1 MSEKW
6 LFVVLFGSITM
17 YSLFVNDRP
26 VSDVATIDDA
36 QTLSEQFPLL
46 RFSPIT
52 VEPLAKTNRSLSF
65 TNDEQ
70 VDSAWRAAQIYLRLN
85 GELFYSRAG
94 DDKSRARIE
103 TLLQNRTMPTIIFL
117 PDCTL
122 PRWPGPSHFWRQLT
136 RSGFA
141 VIGIDG
147 FARSDWQ
154 DLCTDNALMVGAV
167 SQQVR
172 FVLSQLDEFL
182 WVDRNNLFLMG
193 IGKSGAGVSAYLGE
207 GFNGIIVL
215 ASSCRAHVLQP
226 VVPVLAIASEHDASL
241 DNTND
246 YCHYASERLLIDS
259 VVHGVLVFDDAQ
271 KAVHRFLQRHLN

>member
-1 MSEKW
+1 MNEKW

-17 YSLFVNDRP
+17 FSVFVGDYPASNSLSIYD
-26 VSDVATIDDA
+26 T
-36 QTLSEQFPLL
+36 QTLVEQNPVL
-46 RFSPIT
+46 RFSHVS
-52 VEPLAKTNRSLSF
+52 VEPLAKTDKPSYF
-65 TNDEQ
+65 IDDKQ
-70 VDSAWRAAQIYLRLN
+70 IADAWRASQIYLRLN
-85 GELFYSRAG
+85 GKLLYSRAG

-103 TLLQNRTMPTIIFL
+103 TLLQKRTMPTIVFL
-117 PDCTL
+117 PGCTL
-122 PRWPGPSHFWRQLT
+122 PRWPGPNHFWRQLT

-154 DLCTDNALMVGAV
+154 DLCVDDSLMVGAIT
-167 SQQVR
+167 QQVQ
-172 FVLSQLDEFL
+172 FVLRELNRIP

-193 IGKSGAGVSAYLGE
+193 FGEGGAGVSAYLGN

-215 ASSCRAHVLQP
+215 AASCRAHVLQP
-226 VVPVLAIASEHDASL
+226 VAPVLAIASERDSAL
-241 DNTND
+241 GGTKD

-271 KAVHRFLQRHLN
+271 KAVHRFLQRYLI

>member
-26 VSDVATIDDA
+26 VSDIASIDDA
-36 QTLSEQFPLL
+36 QTLSEQIPLL

-103 TLLQNRTMPTIIFL
+103 TLLQKRTMPTIVFL
-117 PDCTL
+117 PGCTL

-154 DLCTDNALMVGAV
+154 DLCVDDSLMVGAIT
-167 SQQVR
+167 QQVQ
-172 FVLSQLDEFL
+172 FVLRELNRIP

-193 IGKSGAGVSAYLGE
+193 FGEGGAGVSAYLGN

-215 ASSCRAHVLQP
+215 AASCRAHVLQP
-226 VVPVLAIASEHDASL
+226 VAPVLAIASERDSAL
-241 DNTND
+241 GGTKD

-271 KAVHRFLQRHLN
+271 KAVHRFLQRYLI